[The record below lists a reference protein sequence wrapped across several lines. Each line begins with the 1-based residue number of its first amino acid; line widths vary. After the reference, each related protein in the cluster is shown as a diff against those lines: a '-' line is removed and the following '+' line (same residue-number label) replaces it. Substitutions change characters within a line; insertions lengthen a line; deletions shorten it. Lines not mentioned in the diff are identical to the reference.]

1 MYLYLKALHIIFIVT
16 WFAGMFYIVRLFIY
30 NTEANSKGEP
40 ERSILQKQ
48 FNLMI
53 RRLWF
58 GITWP
63 SAILT
68 LILGPWLMVEGG
80 WDKLLTTA
88 GGRWLL
94 IKLIFV
100 LLLYV
105 YHFTLNSVYRQ
116 QAKGNFKYSSQ
127 QLRIW
132 NEVATIFLIAIVMLA
147 VVKQTISWVW
157 GIVGL
162 MGLTAVLVIAIR
174 IYKMVRQKK
183 T

>member
-1 MYLYLKALHIIFIVT
+1 
-16 WFAGMFYIVRLFIY
+16 MFYIVRLFIY
-30 NTEANSKGEP
+30 NSEANLKSEP

-48 FNLMI
+48 FKVMI

-68 LILGPWLMVEGG
+68 LILGLWVMVNGG
-80 WDKLLTTA
+80 WDKLLMEPS
-88 GGRWLL
+88 GKWLL

-105 YHFTLNSVYRQ
+105 YHFTLHSIYKQ
-116 QAKGNFKYSSQ
+116 QAKGIFKYSSN

-132 NEVATIFLIAIVMLA
+132 NEVATIFLVPIVILA
-147 VVKQTISWVW
+147 TVKSSVSWIW
-157 GIVGL
+157 GLV
-162 MGLTAVLVIAIR
+162 VLVGFVIVLIAAIK
-174 IYKMVRQKK
+174 IYKHFRER
-183 T
+183 